1 MIDDDPSIHQPS
13 ITFIVLQSF
22 LLFLFPFSFKKKTE
36 TSIGQKRITNKQT
49 NNKSI
54 QLTLHNDKERMTQSQ
69 RHVPVWS
76 LLLPTTATT
85 TLTTTTANTN
95 RFVCHSLLLLL
106 LLSFSLLTTT
116 TQAWSPSITPT
127 RRPVLQFYNS
137 ESRTKQ
143 PLTKDP
149 AKDTITMYTCGPTV
163 YDSAHLGN
171 FRAFLTYDVMKRV
184 LQYFGYKVEHVCNLT
199 DVDDKIITKA
209 NAVQAAS
216 AKDIT
221 LMYEQ
226 RFFRDLD
233 RLNILRAT
241 HYPRA
246 TEHIPEMMQL
256 IMNLQQNGLAY
267 ETTDGSWYFRTRAQP
282 KYGQRLVQTQGVTTE
297 ETQQSND
304 DTNTDKEHPAD
315 FCLWKAFKQGV
326 DRDDL
331 AWSSTTISRG
341 RPGWHL
347 ECSAMSRKFF
357 PRTLDFH
364 GGGHDLKFPHHENE
378 IAQSEGAFP
387 DTMPFCNC
395 WFHNGFVT
403 ISEQD
408 TKMSKSLGNFLT
420 LESACPT
427 PLQVR
432 AYRYLVIT
440 SQYRQDLKF
449 TADSMQASTKALKR
463 MDKVWSALQPYCEAT
478 TTTST
483 TIAHYDE
490 LDERV
495 QAQWENFETAIAD
508 DLSMPRAT
516 ACLFALIK
524 MAEQELKQQQ
534 EQQDGNDGDTSKK
547 LLLQS
552 IALVMMKMDQVLGV
566 FYTVPEGDS
575 AEDSNSAKN
584 NAQNTIPEQVQSL
597 VEQRKQA
604 KQNKDYALADQLRQE
619 ILECGYVVQDGAQ
632 GATVVPVEA

>member
-1 MIDDDPSIHQPS
+1 MAHLALKSRMRMRCHGL
-13 ITFIVLQSF
+13 FSF
-22 LLFLFPFSFKKKTE
+22 LTLLCLSRPL
-36 TSIGQKRITNKQT
+36 SI
-49 NNKSI
+49 
-54 QLTLHNDKERMTQSQ
+54 
-69 RHVPVWS
+69 
-76 LLLPTTATT
+76 
-85 TLTTTTANTN
+85 
-95 RFVCHSLLLLL
+95 
-106 LLSFSLLTTT
+106 
-116 TQAWSPSITPT
+116 QAWSITPKS
-127 RRPVLQFYNS
+127 RPVLQFYNS
-137 ESRTKQ
+137 ETRTKQ

-163 YDSAHLGN
+163 YDAAHLGN

-199 DVDDKIITKA
+199 DVDDKIIKKA
-209 NAVQAAS
+209 NAMN
-216 AKDIT
+216 AKDAKEIT
-221 LMYEQ
+221 VMYEQ
-226 RFFRDLD
+226 RFLRDLD
-233 RLNILRAT
+233 RLNIVRAT

-256 IMNLQQNGLAY
+256 ITNLQQNGLAY
-267 ETTDGSWYFRTRAQP
+267 ETKDGSWYFRTRAQP
-282 KYGQRLVQTQGVTTE
+282 KYGQRLVQNQVDD
-297 ETQQSND
+297 D
-304 DTNTDKEHPAD
+304 DTTVINNSDDDNNTDKEHPAD
-315 FCLWKAFKQGV
+315 FCLWKAFKEGV

-387 DTMPFCNC
+387 DTLPFCNC

-432 AYRYLVIT
+432 AYRYLVVT

-449 TADSMQASTKALKR
+449 TTESMQASTKALKR
-463 MDKVWSALQPYCEAT
+463 MDKVWSALQSYCEPEVGIT
-478 TTTST
+478 D
-483 TIAHYDE
+483 YRDV
-490 LDERV
+490 DGRV

-524 MAEQELKQQQ
+524 LAEQELKSS
-534 EQQDGNDGDTSKK
+534 GDTDMDETKK
-547 LLLQS
+547 HLLQS
-552 IALVMMKMDQVLGV
+552 IALVMRKMDQVLGV
-566 FYTVPEGDS
+566 FYTVPEDDS
-575 AEDSNSAKN
+575 ASDADDQSARHDN
-584 NAQNTIPEQVQSL
+584 NTIPERVQNL
-597 VEQRKQA
+597 VEQRKEA
-604 KQNKDYALADQLRQE
+604 KKNKDYALADQLRQE
-619 ILECGYVVQDGAQ
+619 ILECGFVVQDGAQ
-632 GATVVPVEA
+632 GVTVMPVEA